1 MKVSS
6 NITRSLNADTRQAG
20 GGLKT
25 IMNWH
30 LFFTEGVTKV
40 HQSVAAETILDR
52 KSVNELAKPYSW
64 VDATESVY
72 FLMGKY
78 EGPTA
83 LASTIS
89 RSPTWT
95 HKARPSHPNRQAW
108 LWCPLPSPSL
118 QALAV
123 VQGALGL
130 ESHQHALWPRKN
142 TKYSSTC
149 LWAWI
154 KKKKK
159 KGIKTLKNQLRK
171 L

>member
-6 NITRSLNADTRQAG
+6 NIARSLNADTRQAG

-40 HQSVAAETILDR
+40 HQSAAAETILDR
-52 KSVNELAKPYSW
+52 KSVNELGKPYSW

-78 EGPTA
+78 EGSAA

-95 HKARPSHPNRQAW
+95 HKARPSHPNWQAQPW
-108 LWCPLPSPSL
+108 PWCPLPPCKHL
-118 QALAV
+118 LWYKEHW
-123 VQGALGL
+123 GWDLT
-130 ESHQHALWPRKN
+130 HQHAVWPRKN

-159 KGIKTLKNQLRK
+159 KE
-171 L
+171 